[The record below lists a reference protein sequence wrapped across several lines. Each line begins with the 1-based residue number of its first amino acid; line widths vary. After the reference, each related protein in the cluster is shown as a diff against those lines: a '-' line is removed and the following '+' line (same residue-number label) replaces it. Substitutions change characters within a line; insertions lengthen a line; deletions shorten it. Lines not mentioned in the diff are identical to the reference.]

1 MQFTRRNFLKAVGLG
16 MTAGLVT
23 GGVVGCG
30 GPKLPQT
37 KLEGE
42 NRLKLGMASYSLR
55 QFSLDEAIEMTSRLG
70 LEYIS
75 LKSMHLP
82 YDRSEAELQSAAAT
96 VRNAGLNLYGGGVIY
111 MGSEEDV
118 NNAFEYANTAG
129 FEVIIG
135 VPGHDLLDLVNQK
148 VQEYDIKV
156 AIHNHGPGDEQYPS
170 PESVYERVQ
179 NLDERI
185 GLCIDI
191 GHTKRLGIDPAEQ
204 ALKYASRL
212 HDVHV
217 KDVNAAAAEGETVEI
232 GRGVIDIP
240 RFLRTLLQ
248 IDYQGVVALEYE
260 KDPNDPLPGAAESVG
275 FLRGVLNVI

>member
-1 MQFTRRNFLKAVGLG
+1 MKTTRRNFLKAVSLG
-16 MTAGLVT
+16 ITAGAIT
-23 GGVVGCG
+23 GGIAGCD
-30 GPKLPQT
+30 GPPQT
-37 KLEGE
+37 RQEGE
-42 NRLKLGMASYSLR
+42 KRLQLGMASYSLR
-55 QFSLDEAIEMTSRLG
+55 QFSLDEAIAMTNRLG

-82 YDRSEAELQSAAAT
+82 YESSEAELNTAVAKIRS
-96 VRNAGLNLYGGGVIY
+96 AGLNLYGGGVIY
-111 MGSEEDV
+111 MGSEQEV
-118 NNAFEYANTAG
+118 NDAFAYASTAG
-129 FEVIIG
+129 FQVIIG
-135 VPGHDLLDLVNQK
+135 VPAHDLLDLVNQK

-170 PESVYERVQ
+170 PESVYERVR

-204 ALKYASRL
+204 ALKYADRL

-217 KDVNAAAAEGETVEI
+217 KDVSAASAEGETVEI

-240 RFLRTLLQ
+240 GFLYTLLR
-248 IDYQGVVALEYE
+248 INYHGVVALEYE
-260 KDPNDPLPGAAESVG
+260 KDPDDPLPGAAESVG